1 MWSAAAL
8 AAVFAAW
15 RVWRLVA
22 VRVHVA
28 VATTYVTK
36 LVRAGNLER
45 AQKLCAAAPRSIY
58 LAAVRT
64 ALADPADARARFD
77 EAFAKGLAP
86 LESSRWMD
94 VTALGAGTLAVVIAA
109 TTSSVSVPAL
119 VIGGAAALAA
129 LCNVRWMRHLRRDP
143 VLAFPAIVEALAASS
158 PIPTPTPTPTP
169 IPTPIPTPTPTPT
182 PIPTPIPT
190 PEKVRDLRRGT
201 CPLCGG
207 SDIAE
212 RAPVAGDLVP
222 WVCDGCGYAQLFAAR

>member
-169 IPTPIPTPTPTPT
+169 IPTPIPTP
-182 PIPTPIPT
+182 
-190 PEKVRDLRRGT
+190 EKVRDLRRGT

>member
-1 MWSAAAL
+1 VSDGLAMWSAAAL

-15 RVWRLVA
+15 RVRRLFA
-22 VRVHVA
+22 VRVDVA
-28 VATTYVTK
+28 VATTHVTR

-94 VTALGAGTLAVVIAA
+94 VTALAAGALAVVVAA

-119 VIGGAAALAA
+119 VIGGAAVLAA
-129 LCNVRWMRHLRRDP
+129 LASIRWMRHLRRDP
-143 VLAFPAIVEALAASS
+143 VLAFPAIVEALAASRPTAI
-158 PIPTPTPTPTP
+158 PIPTPTPTP
-169 IPTPIPTPTPTPT
+169 
-182 PIPTPIPT
+182 
-190 PEKVRDLRRGT
+190 RNALDLRKGT

-222 WVCDGCGYAQLFAAR
+222 WVCDGCGYAQLFAPR

>member
-8 AAVFAAW
+8 AALFAAW

-22 VRVHVA
+22 VRVNVA

-77 EAFAKGLAP
+77 EEFAKGLAP

-94 VTALGAGTLAVVIAA
+94 LTALAAGTLTVVIAA
-109 TTSSVSVPAL
+109 TTANVSVPAL
-119 VIGGAAALAA
+119 VIGGAAAMAA
-129 LCNVRWMRHLRRDP
+129 LSNIRWMRHLRRDP
-143 VLAFPAIVEALAASS
+143 VLAFPTIVEALAASS
-158 PIPTPTPTPTP
+158 PTPTPPPTRPRTP
-169 IPTPIPTPTPTPT
+169 IPIPTPTPTP
-182 PIPTPIPT
+182 
-190 PEKVRDLRRGT
+190 VRPPAPAGDLRSGT

-207 SDIAE
+207 GAIAQ

-222 WVCDGCGYAQLFAAR
+222 WVCEGCGYAQLFAAR